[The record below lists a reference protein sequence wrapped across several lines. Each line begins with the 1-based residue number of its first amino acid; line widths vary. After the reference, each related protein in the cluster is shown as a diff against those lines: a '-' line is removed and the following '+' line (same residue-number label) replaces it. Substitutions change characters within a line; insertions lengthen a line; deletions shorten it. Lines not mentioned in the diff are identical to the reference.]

1 MKPFA
6 KLSLAAALSAAA
18 LAGNAH
24 AATDTDTFQ
33 VLIKI
38 TESCE
43 FRTGGSDVVFPDTVR
58 SAAGDVTANGALVV
72 NCTTGTPYAIALNQG
87 ANGSSVTSRL
97 MKHASLNE
105 TIPYSLY
112 RDAALTQNWGDTTGT
127 TQAGTGDGTDQT
139 VPVYG
144 RVLGSSNVN
153 VPAGDYAD
161 TITATVT
168 Y

>member
-72 NCTTGTPYAIALNQG
+72 NCTSGTPYAIALIQG
-87 ANGSSVTSRL
+87 ANGSSVTSRRICSG
-97 MKHASLNE
+97 AS
-105 TIPYSLY
+105 
-112 RDAALTQNWGDTTGT
+112 RLT
-127 TQAGTGDGTDQT
+127 A
-139 VPVYG
+139 
-144 RVLGSSNVN
+144 
-153 VPAGDYAD
+153 
-161 TITATVT
+161 
-168 Y
+168 